1 MAAEKLVK
9 GLNQLEQDA
18 MTTIGYALPG
28 LNDMDKGWF
37 LGVADCLK
45 MMQKADATQS
55 ANQ

>member
-45 MMQKADATQS
+45 MMQKADETQS